1 MKKTIYSIA
10 ASSAVIIACY
20 ARGAETDITVKID
33 PGKTFQTID
42 GFAASDAW
50 SGNFIGKFFA
60 EDKKEKLAKW
70 LFSQKYG
77 EDGSPEGIG
86 LSTWRVNLGG
96 GTWEQEGADIIPF
109 QRRAES
115 FLSKDGKSYDWSKAA
130 GQQYFMKKAKEYGC
144 ESFLLFSNTPPVQM
158 TQNGKGYKDAADF
171 KSNLRA
177 DCYDDFAEYMAEVA
191 KHFTGEG
198 YAIDY
203 ISPVNEPGW
212 KWSTNAQEGTP
223 WLNPEI
229 KRLAVE
235 LDKSLNKRG
244 LKTKQLLC
252 EAERIDYLY
261 GSDAYLEGRRKI
273 NKNPAEDMACD
284 HIRAFFD
291 PDSKEYIGHL
301 KSLPRKI
308 GAHDYHTHT
317 SNEQIVSTR
326 KKLKECADKYG
337 VQFIQTEWCL
347 LPGVAC
353 KDGMP
358 QKNPSD
364 MDISFLMAKLIHTDL
379 AHVDAPSWGY
389 WKAFEING
397 DHALTGVYPKDGDIC
412 QGGNVFTRKKLW
424 TLGNYSFFIRP
435 GWKRIELTGADDLG
449 GVFASAFASPD
460 GRKVAVVAANASYE
474 PADFDFSLSGKG
486 SDGLKKVSAFRTS
499 ESSDLANQ
507 HIDPKFDGNRK
518 FRLAPRS
525 VTTLLFE

>member
-20 ARGAETDITVKID
+20 ARGAEADITAKID

-96 GTWEQEGADIIPF
+96 GTWEQEGADVIPF

-158 TQNGKGYKDAADF
+158 TQNGKGYKDAADY

-177 DCYDDFAEYMAEVA
+177 DCYDDFAEYLAEA
-191 KHFTGEG
+191 AEHFVKEG
-198 YAIDY
+198 FNIKY
-203 ISPVNEPGW
+203 ISPINEPSW
-212 KWSTNAQEGTP
+212 RWSTNAQEGCPYT
-223 WLNPEI
+223 NPEI

-235 LDKSLNKRG
+235 LDKSIQKRN
-244 LKTKQLLC
+244 LPTKMLLI
-252 EAERIDYLY
+252 EATPLVRLY
-261 GSDAYLEGRRKI
+261 GYEYRDKA
-273 NKNPAEDMACD
+273 NKTPDRDLPANQ
-284 HIRAFFD
+284 IYAFFD
-291 PDSKEYIGHL
+291 PDSKDYIGYL
-301 KSLPRKI
+301 KTLPRI
-308 GAHDYHTHT
+308 LTAHAYHTDED
-317 SNEQIVSTR
+317 NEMMVEKR
-326 KKLKECADKYG
+326 KRLSEELKKYG
-337 VQFIQTEWCL
+337 VKFLESEWCL
-347 LPGVAC
+347 LPGVVC

-364 MDISFLMAKLIHTDL
+364 MDIALLMAKLIHCDL
-379 AHVDAPSWGY
+379 TISESLGWGY
-389 WKAFEING
+389 WKAFEIDG
-397 DHALTGVYPKDGDIC
+397 SHALTGISPKGGDISK
-412 QGGNVFTRKKLW
+412 GGEIFARKKLW
-424 TLGNYSFFIRP
+424 VLGNYSFFIRP
-435 GWKRIELTGADDLG
+435 GWKRISLEGANDLEK
-449 GVFASAFASPD
+449 VFASAFASPD
-460 GRKVAVVAANASYE
+460 GKKIAIVAGNISYNMQNLKIALPENMALNFRKASLYQ
-474 PADFDFSLSGKG
+474 
-486 SDGLKKVSAFRTS
+486 TS
-499 ESSDLANQ
+499 ESAALSNMFSREFSDNSGFA
-507 HIDPKFDGNRK
+507 
-518 FRLAPRS
+518 LAPRS
-525 VTTLLFE
+525 VSTILIETE